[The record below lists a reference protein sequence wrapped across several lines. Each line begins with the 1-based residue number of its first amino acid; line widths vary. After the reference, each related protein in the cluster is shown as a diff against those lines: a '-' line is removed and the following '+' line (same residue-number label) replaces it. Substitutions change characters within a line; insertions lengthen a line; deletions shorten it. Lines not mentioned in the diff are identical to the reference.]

1 MMDSLKHHPIIQQYI
16 VWNRFGDLLGMDF
29 DVESKGHVLYHMTI
43 SDNHLATPFAA
54 HGGSVAALIDAAL
67 GVACLTQV
75 CEEMKVVSTV
85 NLTISYLN
93 PANRNDV
100 LTADARVV
108 KFGKRILFVE
118 GKVTNQKGEL
128 VATASATM
136 NAYPVSKISEKV
148 F

>member
-1 MMDSLKHHPIIQQYI
+1 MIDLKQHPIIQQYI
-16 VWNRFGDLLGMDF
+16 IWNRFGELLGMDF
-29 DVESKGHVLYHMTI
+29 EVEKKGHVLYKMTI
-43 SDNHLATPFAA
+43 NKDHLATPFAA

-67 GVACLTQV
+67 GVACLTEV

-85 NLTISYLN
+85 NLTISFLN
-93 PANRNDV
+93 PAHKDDV
-100 LTADARVV
+100 LMADARVT
-108 KFGKRILFVE
+108 KSGKRILFVE

>member
-1 MMDSLKHHPIIQQYI
+1 MTDLKKHPIIEQYI

-29 DVESKGHVLYHMTI
+29 EVEKQGHVIYKMQVKGE
-43 SDNHLATPFAA
+43 HLATPFAA

-67 GVACLTQV
+67 GVACLTEV
-75 CEEMKVVSTV
+75 CEDLKVVSTV
-85 NLTISYLN
+85 NLTISYLI
-93 PANRNDV
+93 PALKDDV
-100 LTADARVV
+100 LTADAQVI
-108 KFGKRILFVE
+108 KSGKRILFVE
-118 GKVTNQKGEL
+118 GKVVNQKGEL

>member
-1 MMDSLKHHPIIQQYI
+1 MTDLKQHPIIQQYI

-29 DVESKGHVLYHMTI
+29 EVEEKGHVLYHMTVD
-43 SDNHLATPFAA
+43 DNHLATPFAA

-67 GVACLTQV
+67 GVACLTEV
-75 CEEMKVVSTV
+75 CEDLKVVSTV
-85 NLTISYLN
+85 NLTISYLI
-93 PANRNDV
+93 PALRGDV

-108 KFGKRILFVE
+108 KSGKRILFVE
-118 GKVTNQKGEL
+118 GKVFNQKGEL

-136 NAYPVSKISEKV
+136 NAYPVSKISEKI

>member
-1 MMDSLKHHPIIQQYI
+1 MTDLKQHPIIQQYI
-16 VWNRFGDLLGMDF
+16 IWNRFGELLGMDF
-29 DVESKGHVLYHMTI
+29 DVQSKGHVLYKMTVKE
-43 SDNHLATPFAA
+43 NHLATPFAA

-67 GVACLTQV
+67 GVACLTEV
-75 CEEMKVVSTV
+75 CEDLKVVSTV
-85 NLTISYLN
+85 NLTISFLN
-93 PANRNDV
+93 PAHKDDV
-100 LTADARVV
+100 LSADARVT
-108 KFGKRILFVE
+108 KSGKRILFVE

>member
-1 MMDSLKHHPIIQQYI
+1 MTDLKQHPIIQQYI
-16 VWNRFGDLLGMDF
+16 IWNRFGELLGMDF
-29 DVESKGHVLYHMTI
+29 DVESKGHVLYKMTVKEG
-43 SDNHLATPFAA
+43 HLATPFAA

-67 GVACLTQV
+67 GVACLTEV

-85 NLTISYLN
+85 NLTISFLN
-93 PANRNDV
+93 PAHKDDI
-100 LTADARVV
+100 LLADARVT
-108 KFGKRILFVE
+108 KSGKRILFVE

-128 VATASATM
+128 IATSSATM

>member
-1 MMDSLKHHPIIQQYI
+1 MTDLKQHPIIQQYI
-16 VWNRFGDLLGMDF
+16 IWNRFGDLLGMDF
-29 DVESKGHVLYHMTI
+29 EVESKGHVLYTMRVNN
-43 SDNHLATPFAA
+43 DHLATPFAA

-67 GVACLTQV
+67 GVACLTEV
-75 CEEMKVVSTV
+75 CEDLKVVSTV
-85 NLTISYLN
+85 NLTISFLN
-93 PANRNDV
+93 PAHKDDV
-100 LTADARVV
+100 LTADARVT
-108 KFGKRILFVE
+108 KSGKRILFVE

>member
-1 MMDSLKHHPIIQQYI
+1 MTDLKQHPIIQQYI
-16 VWNRFGDLLGMDF
+16 IWNRFGDLLGMDF
-29 DVESKGHVLYHMTI
+29 EVEQKGHVVYKMTVKE
-43 SDNHLATPFAA
+43 SHLATPFAA

-67 GVACLTQV
+67 GVACLTEV
-75 CEEMKVVSTV
+75 CEDLKVVSTV

-93 PANRNDV
+93 PALKGDV
-100 LTADARVV
+100 LMADARVT
-108 KFGKRILFVE
+108 KSGKRILFVE
-118 GKVTNQKGEL
+118 GKVTNQNGEL

>member
-1 MMDSLKHHPIIQQYI
+1 MTDLKQHPIIQQYI
-16 VWNRFGDLLGMDF
+16 IWNRFGELLGMDF
-29 DVESKGHVLYHMTI
+29 EVLGKGHVIYKMI
-43 SDNHLATPFAA
+43 VKKDHLATPFAA

-67 GVACLTQV
+67 GVACLTDV

-85 NLTISYLN
+85 NLTISFLN
-93 PANRNDV
+93 PAHKDDV
-100 LTADARVV
+100 LSADARVT
-108 KFGKRILFVE
+108 KSGKRILFVE

>member
-1 MMDSLKHHPIIQQYI
+1 MTDLKQHPIIQQYI
-16 VWNRFGDLLGMDF
+16 IWNRFGELLGMDF
-29 DVESKGHVLYHMTI
+29 DVQSKGHVLYKMMVKE
-43 SDNHLATPFAA
+43 NHLATPFAA

-67 GVACLTQV
+67 GVACLTEV
-75 CEEMKVVSTV
+75 CEDLKVVSTV
-85 NLTISYLN
+85 NLTISFLN
-93 PANRNDV
+93 PAHKDDV
-100 LTADARVV
+100 LSADARVT
-108 KFGKRILFVE
+108 KSGKRILFVE

>member
-1 MMDSLKHHPIIQQYI
+1 MTDLKQHPIIQQYI
-16 VWNRFGDLLGMDF
+16 IWNRFGDLLGMDF
-29 DVESKGHVLYHMTI
+29 EVEEKGRVCYKMKVKEE
-43 SDNHLATPFAA
+43 HLATPFAA

-67 GVACLTQV
+67 GVACLTEV

-85 NLTISYLN
+85 NLTISYLI
-93 PANRNDV
+93 PALKDDE
-100 LTADARVV
+100 LTADAWVT
-108 KFGKRILFVE
+108 KSGKRILFVE
-118 GKVTNQKGEL
+118 GKVKNQKGEL

>member
-1 MMDSLKHHPIIQQYI
+1 MIDLKQHPIIQQYI
-16 VWNRFGDLLGMDF
+16 IWNRFGDLLGMDF
-29 DVESKGHVLYHMTI
+29 KVEKKGHVLYTMMI
-43 SDNHLATPFAA
+43 NKDHLATPFAA

-67 GVACLTQV
+67 GVACLTEV

-85 NLTISYLN
+85 NLTISFLN
-93 PANRNDV
+93 PAHKDDV
-100 LTADARVV
+100 LTADARVT
-108 KFGKRILFVE
+108 KSGKRILFVE

>member
-1 MMDSLKHHPIIQQYI
+1 MTNLKQHPIIQQYI

-29 DVESKGHVLYHMTI
+29 EVEKKGHVIYKMQVKA
-43 SDNHLATPFAA
+43 DHLATPFAA

-67 GVACLTQV
+67 GVACLTEV

-85 NLTISYLN
+85 NLTISYLI
-93 PANRNDV
+93 PALREDV
-100 LTADARVV
+100 LTADARVI
-108 KFGKRILFVE
+108 KSGRRILFVE
-118 GKVTNQKGEL
+118 GKVSNQKGEL
-128 VATASATM
+128 VAIASATM

>member
-1 MMDSLKHHPIIQQYI
+1 MTDLKQHPIIQQYI

-29 DVESKGHVLYHMTI
+29 DVEEKGHVLYKMKVK
-43 SDNHLATPFAA
+43 DMHLATPFAA

-67 GVACLTQV
+67 GVACLTEV
-75 CEEMKVVSTV
+75 CEDMKVVSTV
-85 NLTISYLN
+85 NLTISYLI
-93 PANRNDV
+93 PAHKGDE
-100 LTADARVV
+100 LIADARVT
-108 KFGKRILFVE
+108 KSGKRILFVE
-118 GKVTNQKGEL
+118 GKVKNQKGEL

>member
-1 MMDSLKHHPIIQQYI
+1 MTDLKQHPIIQQYI
-16 VWNRFGDLLGMDF
+16 IWNRFGELLGMDF
-29 DVESKGHVLYHMTI
+29 DVESKGHVLYKMKVNE
-43 SDNHLATPFAA
+43 NHLATPFAA

-67 GVACLTQV
+67 GVACLTEV

-85 NLTISYLN
+85 NLTISFLD
-93 PANRNDV
+93 PALKDDV
-100 LTADARVV
+100 LLADARVT
-108 KFGKRILFVE
+108 KSGKRILFVE

>member
-1 MMDSLKHHPIIQQYI
+1 MNDLKQHTIIQQYI
-16 VWNRFGDLLGMDF
+16 IWNRFGDLLGMDF
-29 DVESKGHVLYHMTI
+29 EVEKRGHVLYKMTVKEA
-43 SDNHLATPFAA
+43 HLATPFAA

-67 GVACLTQV
+67 GVACLTEV
-75 CEEMKVVSTV
+75 CEDMKVVSTV
-85 NLTISYLN
+85 NLTISFLN
-93 PANRNDV
+93 PAHKDDV
-100 LTADARVV
+100 LSADARVT
-108 KFGKRILFVE
+108 KSGKRILFVE

>member
-1 MMDSLKHHPIIQQYI
+1 MTDLKQHPIIQQYI
-16 VWNRFGDLLGMDF
+16 IWNRFGDLLGMDF
-29 DVESKGHVLYHMTI
+29 EVQEKGHVIYKMVITK
-43 SDNHLATPFAA
+43 DHLATPFAA

-67 GVACLTQV
+67 GVACLTEV

-85 NLTISYLN
+85 NLTISFLN
-93 PANRNDV
+93 PAHKDDV
-100 LTADARVV
+100 LSADARVT
-108 KFGKRILFVE
+108 KSGKRILFVE
-118 GKVTNQKGEL
+118 GKITNQKGEL

>member
-1 MMDSLKHHPIIQQYI
+1 MTDLKQHPIIQQYI
-16 VWNRFGDLLGMDF
+16 IWNRFGDLLGMDF
-29 DVESKGHVLYHMTI
+29 EVEKKGHVSYRMRVKEE
-43 SDNHLATPFAA
+43 HLATPFAA

-67 GVACLTQV
+67 GVACLTEV

-85 NLTISYLN
+85 NLTISYLI
-93 PANRNDV
+93 PALRDDE
-100 LTADARVV
+100 LTADAQVI
-108 KFGKRILFVE
+108 KSGKRILFVE
-118 GKVTNQKGEL
+118 GKVKNHKGEL

>member
-1 MMDSLKHHPIIQQYI
+1 MIDLKQHPIIQQYI
-16 VWNRFGDLLGMDF
+16 AWNRFGDLLGMDF
-29 DVESKGHVLYHMTI
+29 EVKGKGHVLYQMAVKEH
-43 SDNHLATPFAA
+43 HLATPFAA

-67 GVACLTQV
+67 GVACLTEV

-85 NLTISYLN
+85 NLTISYLV
-93 PANRNDV
+93 PALKDDV
-100 LTADARVV
+100 LTADARVIRS
-108 KFGKRILFVE
+108 GKRILFVE
-118 GKVTNQKGEL
+118 GKVTNQDGGL

>member
-1 MMDSLKHHPIIQQYI
+1 MIDLKQHPIIQQYI
-16 VWNRFGDLLGMDF
+16 IWNRFGDLLGMDF
-29 DVESKGHVLYHMTI
+29 KVEKKGRVLYTMVI
-43 SDNHLATPFAA
+43 NSDHLATPFAA

-67 GVACLTQV
+67 GVACLTEV

-85 NLTISYLN
+85 NLTISFLN
-93 PANRNDV
+93 PAHKDDV
-100 LTADARVV
+100 LTADARVT
-108 KFGKRILFVE
+108 KSGKRILFVE

>member
-1 MMDSLKHHPIIQQYI
+1 MSDLKNHPIIQQYI
-16 VWNRFGDLLGMDF
+16 IWNRFGDLLGMDF
-29 DVESKGHVLYHMTI
+29 EVIKKGHVIYKMTI
-43 SDNHLATPFAA
+43 NKDHLATPFAA

-67 GVACLTQV
+67 GVACLTEV

-85 NLTISYLN
+85 NLTISFLN
-93 PANRNDV
+93 PAHKDDV
-100 LTADARVV
+100 LSADAQVT
-108 KFGKRILFVE
+108 KSGKRILFVE
-118 GKVTNQKGEL
+118 GKVSNQKGEL